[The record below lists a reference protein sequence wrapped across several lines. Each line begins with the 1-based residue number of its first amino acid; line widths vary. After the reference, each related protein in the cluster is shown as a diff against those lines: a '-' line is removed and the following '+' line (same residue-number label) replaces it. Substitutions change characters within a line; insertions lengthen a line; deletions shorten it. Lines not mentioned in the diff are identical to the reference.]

1 MINNSYFKNL
11 SVMYKCILPVLLAS
25 LIMLDNCSNAQNI
38 KTGVSDESGIYTPE
52 QLEKMMTRPEKLEGY
67 RSNQT
72 GPLTHINDDGS
83 ETTDSTFTVEQIKV
97 PSEGVLIHGWLYLPR
112 EKEKVPL
119 VVLTNGGGDGSRA
132 IKSLSDW
139 IAPILAH
146 CGYAAFVH
154 DKRGTGL
161 SEGDFASTTY
171 DDYINDAGNCA
182 TFLANHARIDPGKIG
197 VMGGSEGGRIAVIAA
212 SRFPAIS
219 FVISQAGTVVT
230 PVEDRLY
237 AQLNGMK
244 DGGLFTDSLVVI
256 VRPLWER
263 SFLAWASNDP
273 LEHEKVNKEIEEW
286 RKNYQ
291 RQILPFTKEE
301 MESIPEFRVVLPTW
315 NSLSNDYMSEL
326 SHFNKKWLAIFGEAD
341 RVVPTD
347 ASVKNILYYMSL
359 SGNKSYNIAII
370 QEMGHVPVNVKTKKM
385 VRIDNLVVNWLN
397 ENVVSKK

>member
-1 MINNSYFKNL
+1 
-11 SVMYKCILPVLLAS
+11 MYKSILSTLLVP
-25 LIMLDNCSNAQNI
+25 MLLLSNCSNAQNI
-38 KTGVSDESGIYTPE
+38 KTEGSEESGIYTPE
-52 QLEKMMTRPEKLEGY
+52 QLEKMMTRSEKLEGY

-72 GPLTHINDDGS
+72 GPLTHINKDGS

-97 PSEGVLIHGWLYLPR
+97 PSEGLLIHGWLYLPTGN
-112 EKEKVPL
+112 EKVPL

-132 IKSLSDW
+132 LKSLSDW

-171 DDYINDAGNCA
+171 NDYINDAGNCA

-197 VMGGSEGGRIAVIAA
+197 VMGGSEGGRVAVIAA
-212 SRFPAIS
+212 SRFPAIK

-230 PVEDRLY
+230 AVEDRLY

-244 DGGLFTDSLVVI
+244 DGGLLTDSMLAK
-256 VRPLWER
+256 VRPLWEK

-273 LEHEKVNKEIEEW
+273 LEHEKVNREIEEW

-291 RQILPFTKEE
+291 RQFLPFTKQE
-301 MESIPEFRVVLPTW
+301 MESIPDFRVVLPTW
-315 NSLSNDYMSEL
+315 NSLANDYLTEL
-326 SHFNKKWLAIFGEAD
+326 STFNKKWLAIFGDAD
-341 RVVPTD
+341 RVVPTE
-347 ASVKNILYYMSL
+347 ASVKNIVHYMSL
-359 SGNKSYNIAII
+359 SGNKNYNIAII
-370 QEMGHVPVNVKTKKM
+370 PEMGHVPVNVKTKRM
-385 VRIDNLVVNWLN
+385 VRIDILVINWLD
-397 ENVVSKK
+397 ENVINQ

>member
-1 MINNSYFKNL
+1 
-11 SVMYKCILPVLLAS
+11 MYKNILSTLFVSLLLLA
-25 LIMLDNCSNAQNI
+25 NCSNAQNI
-38 KTGVSDESGIYTPE
+38 KIEGSEESGIYTPE
-52 QLEKMMTRPEKLEGY
+52 QLEKMMTRSEKLEGY

-72 GPLTHINDDGS
+72 GPLTRINSDGS

-97 PSEGVLIHGWLYLPR
+97 PSEGLLIHGWLYLPTGN
-112 EKEKVPL
+112 EKVPL

-132 IKSLSDW
+132 LKSLSDW

-171 DDYINDAGNCA
+171 NDYINDAGNCA

-197 VMGGSEGGRIAVIAA
+197 VMGGSEGGRVAVIAA
-212 SRFPAIS
+212 SRFPAIK

-230 PVEDRLY
+230 AVEDRLY

-244 DGGLFTDSLVVI
+244 DGGLLTDSMLAK
-256 VRPLWER
+256 VRPLWEK

-273 LEHEKVNKEIEEW
+273 LEHEKVNREIEEW

-291 RQILPFTKEE
+291 RQFLPFTKQE
-301 MESIPEFRVVLPTW
+301 MESIPDFRVVLPTW
-315 NSLSNDYMSEL
+315 NSLANDYLTEL
-326 SHFNKKWLAIFGEAD
+326 STFNKKWLAIFGDAD
-341 RVVPTD
+341 RVVPTE
-347 ASVKNILYYMSL
+347 ASVKNIVHYMSL
-359 SGNKSYNIAII
+359 SGNKNYNIAII
-370 QEMGHVPVNVKTKKM
+370 PEMGHVPVNVKTKRM
-385 VRIDNLVVNWLN
+385 VRIDILVINWLD
-397 ENVVSKK
+397 ENVINQ

>member
-1 MINNSYFKNL
+1 
-11 SVMYKCILPVLLAS
+11 MYKGILSTLLTS
-25 LIMLDNCSNAQNI
+25 LLLFENCSNAQNI
-38 KTGVSDESGIYTPE
+38 KTVGSGESGIYTPE
-52 QLEKMMTRPEKLEGY
+52 HLEKMMTRPEKLEGY

-72 GPLTHINDDGS
+72 GPLTRINKDGS
-83 ETTDSTFTVEQIKV
+83 ETTDSTFTVEQIKI
-97 PSEGVLIHGWLYLPR
+97 PSDGLLIHGWLYLPR
-112 EKEKVPL
+112 GKEKVPL

-161 SEGDFASTTY
+161 SEGYFASTTY
-171 DDYINDAGNCA
+171 NDYINDAGNCA
-182 TFLANHARIDPGKIG
+182 TFLVNHARIDPGKIG
-197 VMGGSEGGRIAVIAA
+197 VMGGSEGGRVAVIAA

-230 PVEDRLY
+230 GVEDRLN

-244 DGGLFTDSLVVI
+244 DGGILTDSLLKEVE
-256 VRPLWER
+256 PLWKK
-263 SFLAWASNDP
+263 SFLAWASHDP
-273 LEHEKVNKEIEEW
+273 AEHEKVNREIMEW
-286 RKNYQ
+286 RKKYDRN
-291 RQILPFTKEE
+291 ILPFTKQE
-301 MESIPEFRVVLPTW
+301 MDSIPDFRTVLPTW
-315 NSLSNDYMSEL
+315 NSMSEDYLTEL
-326 SHFNKKWLAIFGEAD
+326 SHFTKKWLAIFGEDD

-347 ASVKNILYYMSL
+347 ASVKNILHYMSL
-359 SGNKSYNIAII
+359 SGSKSYNIAII
-370 QEMGHVPVNVKTKKM
+370 PEMGHVPVNVKTKRM

>member
-1 MINNSYFKNL
+1 
-11 SVMYKCILPVLLAS
+11 MYKSILPTLIVSMLLLS
-25 LIMLDNCSNAQNI
+25 SCSNAQNK
-38 KTGVSDESGIYTPE
+38 KTDGSEEAGIYTPE
-52 QLEKMMTRPEKLEGY
+52 QLEKMMSRPQKLEGY

-72 GPLTHINDDGS
+72 GPLTRINNDGS

-97 PSEGVLIHGWLYLPR
+97 PSEGLLIHGWLYLPLGN
-112 EKEKVPL
+112 EKVPL

-161 SEGDFASTTY
+161 SESDFASTTY
-171 DDYINDAGNCA
+171 NDYINDAGNCA

-197 VMGGSEGGRIAVIAA
+197 IMGGSEGGRVAVIAA
-212 SRFPAIS
+212 SRYPAIK

-230 PVEDRLY
+230 AVEDRLY

-244 DGGLFTDSLVVI
+244 DGGLLTDSMLAEVK
-256 VRPLWER
+256 PLWER

-273 LEHEKVNKEIEEW
+273 LEHEKVNREIEEW

-291 RQILPFTKEE
+291 RQLLPFTKQE

-315 NSLSNDYMSEL
+315 NSLSNDYLTEL
-326 SHFNKKWLAIFGEAD
+326 TRFNKKWLAIFGEAD
-341 RVVPTD
+341 RVVPTE
-347 ASVKNILYYMSL
+347 ASVKNIVHYMSM
-359 SGNKSYNIAII
+359 SGNGNYDIAII
-370 QEMGHVPVNVKTKKM
+370 PEMGHVPVNVRTKRM
-385 VRIDNLVVNWLN
+385 VRIDNLVINWLD
-397 ENVVSKK
+397 ENIVNSGI

>member
-1 MINNSYFKNL
+1 
-11 SVMYKCILPVLLAS
+11 MYKSILSTLLAS
-25 LIMLDNCSNAQNI
+25 LFLLDNCSNAQNI
-38 KTGVSDESGIYTPE
+38 KTGSSDESGIYTPE

-72 GPLTHINDDGS
+72 GPLTRINADGS

-112 EKEKVPL
+112 GKEKVPL

-161 SEGDFASTTY
+161 SEGYFASTTY
-171 DDYINDAGNCA
+171 NDYINDAGNCA

-197 VMGGSEGGRIAVIAA
+197 VMGGSEGGRVAVIAA

-230 PVEDRLY
+230 GVEDRLN

-244 DGGLFTDSLVVI
+244 DGGILTDSLLKEVE
-256 VRPLWER
+256 PLWKK
-263 SFLAWASNDP
+263 SFLAWASHDP
-273 LEHEKVNKEIEEW
+273 AEHEKVNREIMEW
-286 RKNYQ
+286 RKKYDRNL
-291 RQILPFTKEE
+291 LPFTKQE
-301 MESIPEFRVVLPTW
+301 MDSIPDFRTVLPTW
-315 NSLSNDYMSEL
+315 NSMSEDYLTEL
-326 SHFNKKWLAIFGEAD
+326 SHFTKKWLAIFGEDD

-347 ASVKNILYYMSL
+347 ASVKNILHYMSL
-359 SGNKSYNIAII
+359 SGSKSYNIALIP
-370 QEMGHVPVNVKTKKM
+370 EMGHVPVNVKTKRM

>member
-1 MINNSYFKNL
+1 ML
-11 SVMYKCILPVLLAS
+11 LLA
-25 LIMLDNCSNAQNI
+25 NCSNAQNI
-38 KTGVSDESGIYTPE
+38 KTGGSDESGIYTPE
-52 QLEKMMTRPEKLEGY
+52 QLERMMARPLKLEGY

-72 GPLTHINDDGS
+72 GPLTRINNDGS
-83 ETTDSTFTVEQIKV
+83 ESNDSTFTVEQIKV
-97 PSEGVLIHGWLYLPR
+97 PSEGVLIHGWLYLPPGN
-112 EKEKVPL
+112 EKVPL

-171 DDYINDAGNCA
+171 NDYINDAGNCA
-182 TFLANHARIDPGKIG
+182 TFLAKHARIDTGKIG
-197 VMGGSEGGRIAVIAA
+197 VMGGSEGGRVAVIAA
-212 SRFPAIS
+212 SRFPAIK

-230 PVEDRLY
+230 AVEDRLY

-244 DGGLFTDSLVVI
+244 EGGLLTDSLLGKVK
-256 VRPLWER
+256 PLWEK

-273 LEHEKVNKEIEEW
+273 LEHEKVNREIEEW

-291 RQILPFTKEE
+291 REFLPFTKQE
-301 MESIPEFRVVLPTW
+301 MDSTPEFRVVLPTW
-315 NSLSNDYMSEL
+315 NSLSNDYLTEL

-341 RVVPTD
+341 RVVPTE
-347 ASVKNILYYMSL
+347 ASVKNIIHYMSL
-359 SGNKSYNIAII
+359 SGNDNYDIAII
-370 QEMGHVPVNVKTKKM
+370 PEMGHAPININTKRM
-385 VRIDNLVVNWLN
+385 IRIDNLVINWMD
-397 ENVVSKK
+397 ENIINSGK

>member
-1 MINNSYFKNL
+1 
-11 SVMYKCILPVLLAS
+11 MYKGIWSTLLTS
-25 LIMLDNCSNAQNI
+25 LLLFGNCSNAQNI
-38 KTGVSDESGIYTPE
+38 KTGGSDESGIYTPE
-52 QLEKMMTRPEKLEGY
+52 HLEKMMTRPEKLEGY

-72 GPLTHINDDGS
+72 GPLTRINDDGS

-97 PSEGVLIHGWLYLPR
+97 PSDGLLIHGWLYLPR
-112 EKEKVPL
+112 GKEKVPL

-161 SEGDFASTTY
+161 SEGDFAMTTY
-171 DDYINDAGNCA
+171 NDYINDAGNCA
-182 TFLANHARIDPGKIG
+182 TFLANHSRIDPGKIG
-197 VMGGSEGGRIAVIAA
+197 IMGGSEGGRVAVIAA
-212 SRFPAIS
+212 SRFPVIS

-230 PVEDRLY
+230 GIEDRLN

-244 DGGLFTDSLVVI
+244 DGGILTDSLLKEVE
-256 VRPLWER
+256 PLWKR
-263 SFLAWASNDP
+263 SFLAWASHDP
-273 LEHEKVNKEIEEW
+273 AEHEKVNREIMEW
-286 RKNYQ
+286 RKKYDRNL
-291 RQILPFTKEE
+291 LPFTKQE
-301 MESIPEFRVVLPTW
+301 MDSIQDFRVVLPTW
-315 NSLSNDYMSEL
+315 NSMSEDYLSEL
-326 SHFNKKWLAIFGEAD
+326 SHFTKKWLAIFGEAD

-347 ASVKNILYYMSL
+347 ASVKNILHYMSL
-359 SGNKSYNIAII
+359 SGSKSYNIAII
-370 QEMGHVPVNVKTKKM
+370 PEMGHVPVNVKTKRM

>member
-1 MINNSYFKNL
+1 
-11 SVMYKCILPVLLAS
+11 MYKNILSTLFVSLLLLA
-25 LIMLDNCSNAQNI
+25 NCSNAQDI
-38 KTGVSDESGIYTPE
+38 KIEGSEESGIYTPE
-52 QLEKMMTRPEKLEGY
+52 QLEKMMTRSEKLEGY

-72 GPLTHINDDGS
+72 GPLTRINSDGS

-97 PSEGVLIHGWLYLPR
+97 PSEGLLIHGWLYLPTGN
-112 EKEKVPL
+112 EKVPL

-132 IKSLSDW
+132 LKSLSDW

-171 DDYINDAGNCA
+171 NDYINDAGNCA

-197 VMGGSEGGRIAVIAA
+197 VMGGSEGGRVAVIAA
-212 SRFPAIS
+212 SRFPAIK

-230 PVEDRLY
+230 AVEDRLY

-244 DGGLFTDSLVVI
+244 DGGLLTDSMLAK
-256 VRPLWER
+256 VRPLWEK

-273 LEHEKVNKEIEEW
+273 LEHEKVNREIEEW

-291 RQILPFTKEE
+291 RQFLPFTKQE
-301 MESIPEFRVVLPTW
+301 MESIPDFRVVLPTW
-315 NSLSNDYMSEL
+315 NSLANDYLTEL
-326 SHFNKKWLAIFGEAD
+326 STFNKKWLAIFGDAD
-341 RVVPTD
+341 RVVPTE
-347 ASVKNILYYMSL
+347 ASVKNIVHYMSL
-359 SGNKSYNIAII
+359 SGNKNYNIAII
-370 QEMGHVPVNVKTKKM
+370 PEMGHVPVNVKTKRM
-385 VRIDNLVVNWLN
+385 VRIDNLVINWLD
-397 ENVVSKK
+397 ENVINQ

>member
-1 MINNSYFKNL
+1 MDKS
-11 SVMYKCILPVLLAS
+11 ILPTLLVS
-25 LIMLDNCSNAQNI
+25 LLLLDNCSNAQNI
-38 KTGVSDESGIYTPE
+38 KPGGSEESGIHTPE
-52 QLEKMMTRPEKLEGY
+52 QVEKMMTRPEKLEGY

-72 GPLTHINDDGS
+72 GPLTRINDDGS

-97 PSEGVLIHGWLYLPR
+97 PSKGLLIHGWLYLPTGN
-112 EKEKVPL
+112 EKVPL

-161 SEGDFASTTY
+161 SEGDYASTTY
-171 DDYINDAGNCA
+171 NDYINDAGNCA
-182 TFLANHARIDPGKIG
+182 TFLANHARIDPGIIG
-197 VMGGSEGGRIAVIAA
+197 IMGGSEGGRVAVIAA
-212 SRFPAIS
+212 SRFPAIK
-219 FVISQAGTVVT
+219 FVISLAGTVVT
-230 PVEDRLY
+230 AVEDRLY

-244 DGGLFTDSLVVI
+244 DGGLVTDSMLVE
-256 VRPLWER
+256 VRPLWEK

-291 RQILPFTKEE
+291 RQLLPFTKQE

-315 NSLSNDYMSEL
+315 NSLSNDYLTEL
-326 SHFNKKWLAIFGEAD
+326 STFNKKWLAIFGDAD
-341 RVVPTD
+341 RVVPTE
-347 ASVKNILYYMSL
+347 ASVNNIVHYMSL
-359 SGNKSYNIAII
+359 SGNKNYSIAII
-370 QEMGHVPVNVKTKKM
+370 PEMGHVPVNVKTKRM
-385 VRIDNLVVNWLN
+385 VRIDNLVINWLD
-397 ENVVSKK
+397 ENIVNSGE